1 MAIGPD
7 DGRGQNNDR
16 SGAPADAQVLRDPTD
31 LDRLL
36 ATASLVVSGA
46 GTMKFELGLLGRPM
60 ILLAVADDQRPVGP
74 AFAATGA
81 ARYLGDGRTIDPATV
96 AAEVATLVADG
107 PARAAM
113 ASRGPTVVDGRGA
126 DRIAD
131 AVLRLASRPGRRAA
145 R

>member
-1 MAIGPD
+1 MWSD
-7 DGRGQNNDR
+7 L
-16 SGAPADAQVLRDPTD
+16 PAGMHVVQDPAD
-31 LDRLL
+31 LDRRL

-46 GTMKFELGLLGRPM
+46 GTMKFELALLGRPM
-60 ILLAVADDQRPVGP
+60 ILLAVADDQLPVGP

-81 ARYLGDGRTIDPATV
+81 ARYLGDGRTIDPTTV

-113 ASRGPTVVDGRGA
+113 SSRGPTVVDGRGA

-131 AVLRLASRPGRRAA
+131 AVLGLASRPGRSATR
-145 R
+145 